1 MKKLIAIAVIL
12 TGFAVS
18 QSFAGGS
25 ASANVNLTVNAP
37 LVVTKVTDLNFGS
50 GLPGD
55 SIGVSDVSSSNAASF
70 TVAGSASTPVT
81 MTVTPSGNLVGSS
94 GNIPW
99 SVTFAYDNH
108 VTPSQSTASD
118 VTGGGP
124 YTYSTNSSGVLG
136 VWLGGSV
143 KIPAG
148 ITAGQ
153 YSATVLLSVAY

>member
-1 MKKLIAIAVIL
+1 MKKLLAIAVML
-12 TGFAVS
+12 TALATS

-37 LVVTKVTDLNFGS
+37 LVVTKVNDLNFGA

-55 SIGVSDVSSSNAASF
+55 LMTVNDVTSSNAAYF
-70 TVAGSASTPVT
+70 TIAGSASTPVT

-99 SVTFAYDNH
+99 TVTFAYDNH
-108 VTPSQSTASD
+108 VTPSQSTATD
-118 VTGGGP
+118 VAGGGP

-143 KIPAG
+143 SIPAA
-148 ITAGQ
+148 TVAGQ
-153 YSATVLLSVAY
+153 YSATVQLSVVY